1 MKIRLNVCVLT
12 MLASILACTL
22 AQAKEWPFT
31 VYLDGKEIGQHTF
44 VLNDNGTEREMT
56 STANFNVKVLFI
68 NAYRYQH
75 VAHEKWHGD
84 CLTSLDAR
92 TEENKDITVVKGKL
106 DGSSFSVEV
115 PVAKKARPP
124 QSLPACIMTFPYW
137 NAAMLSQQHLL
148 NPQTGEWLDV
158 KIRSLGK
165 EAIEVRGK
173 QVDAEH
179 FKLEATKMKIDLWY
193 SADKEWL
200 ALTSTTPEGYVI
212 TYKLR

>member
-1 MKIRLNVCVLT
+1 MKTQIKLGTVL
-12 MLASILACTL
+12 LALPLLTATL

-31 VYLDGKEIGQHTF
+31 VYLDGKKIGQHSF
-44 VLNDNGTEREMT
+44 VLSESGEEREMT

-75 VAHEKWHGD
+75 VAREKWRGD
-84 CLTSLDAR
+84 CLTSLDAK
-92 TEENKDITVVKGKL
+92 TEENKEVTVVKGKL
-106 DGSSFSVEV
+106 DGSNFMVDV
-115 PVAKKARPP
+115 PVAKKAKP
-124 QSLPACIMTFPYW
+124 QQQLPACVMTFPYW

-165 EAIEVRGK
+165 DTIEVRGK